1 MHKLKEM
8 FMKELK
14 EYEGKELTSADH
26 NTLHLL
32 TDTLKN
38 IYKIEMLSDEGGYSE
53 GRWEAMGSYDG
64 GNSERRGHYV
74 RGHYSRDGY
83 SRDGYSNEGSSSYD
97 GGSSYARRD
106 SMGRYSRAGGKEQMM
121 EKLEEM
127 MGAAENDRQR
137 EVIHRCVE
145 EFKHI

>member
-1 MHKLKEM
+1 MHKIKEQLLR
-8 FMKELK
+8 ELK
-14 EYEGKELTSADH
+14 EYEKKELSANSLDMIH
-26 NTLHLL
+26 KL

-38 IYKIEMLSDEGGYSE
+38 IYKIEMLSGDEGYSE
-53 GRWEAMGSYDG
+53 GRWEAMGSYDDD
-64 GNSERRGHYV
+64 NSERRGHYV

-83 SRDGYSNEGSSSYD
+83 SRDG
-97 GGSSYARRD
+97 GSSYGSGSSYGHRD
-106 SMGRYSRAGGKEQMM
+106 GMGRYSRAGGKDQMV

-127 MGAAENDRQR
+127 MENAENDRQR